1 MVESKSA
8 SHPRVHRLVEHAM
21 ECGDLPAQKQVV
33 ELSLAASFLR
43 LKIRL
48 NRFEILPRHRV
59 R

>member
-1 MVESKSA
+1 
-8 SHPRVHRLVEHAM
+8 M

-59 R
+59 RWIQVQWDLKLLERFLQFA

>member
-1 MVESKSA
+1 
-8 SHPRVHRLVEHAM
+8 M

-59 R
+59 RWIQVQCDLKLLERFLQFA